1 MSLDASK
8 LENICELAGDI
19 LQARCPACAAGG
31 NDRTGD
37 HLRIYPDG
45 RFGCCVHPKDGEHRK
60 RIWALAGR
68 KQHRPPSGTFS
79 LRIKPPPALPAAQS
93 VKTALTSFAAR
104 TLRTPVSES
113 VSSESKALYHSPAS
127 QVLTRS
133 QPELQSKY
141 FRTLR
146 TPIFNPRAYVSGY
159 MPMYMCKDSDNG
171 VLPVL
176 TPLPTATANLPP
188 TIAGP
193 ACQTSIRLPFLTAG
207 GTLSIPF
214 DSDPKYHWWK
224 LGGQSVEQTR
234 AEVLAWMAAERVGH
248 NSRDRVGKE

>member
-1 MSLDASK
+1 MSLDVSK

-19 LQARCPACAAGG
+19 LQARCPACAEGG
-31 NDRTGD
+31 NDRSGD

-45 RFGCCVHPKDGEHRK
+45 RFGCCVHPKDGDHRK

-68 KQHRPPSGTFS
+68 KLHRLSSGTFS

-93 VKTALTSFAAR
+93 VKTALTGFVAR
-104 TLRTPVSES
+104 TVRTPVSKS
-113 VSSESKALYHSPAS
+113 VSSESKALHPSSAS
-127 QVLTRS
+127 QNPARS

-141 FRTLR
+141 LRTLR
-146 TPIFNPRAYVSGY
+146 TPILNPRAYVSGDI
-159 MPMYMCKDSDNG
+159 PMYMCKDSDNG

-224 LGGQSVEQTR
+224 TGQSVEQTW
-234 AEVLAWMAAERVGH
+234 AEVLARMKAEGNNHVA
-248 NSRDRVGKE
+248 